1 MVAAGG
7 IFEVVIK
14 DAGLPV
20 TESDLYVGGPS
31 QDSGVPLL
39 HHYAGPPLR
48 ITVVEDPITDFQV

>member
-39 HHYAGPPLR
+39 HHYAGSPLR
-48 ITVVEDPITDFQV
+48 IAMVDHPITHFQI